1 MVKIDVA
8 IPKTRFDMLTYDA
21 PDTVGVGDLVQVPLR
36 DAEKYG
42 IVIRTYSSRKVK
54 HIKKIHDIIEH
65 QFLPSPL
72 IQLYSWIADYYLAHM
87 GEVLRLA
94 IPQKI
99 LRRHEPTL
107 QRAEPL
113 VVREP
118 LIPNPAQAAA
128 IQDIQAALK
137 QRTYGTFLLYGI
149 TGSGK
154 TEVYLQCTDNVLAR
168 GGRVLVLVPE
178 ISMTPLLF
186 DRFKERFSGRV
197 ITIHSSLNQTQRRN
211 VWYAIKR
218 GEYDVIIG
226 PRSAVFIPVP
236 GLELVIVDEEHDH
249 SYKEHERAP
258 RYHARDVAVM
268 RARLENIV
276 AVLGSAT
283 PQIESYHNAMA
294 GKYRLHTLDQRIDAK
309 ALPGIQMIDL
319 RKEKGYLSPRLERS
333 IQEVVERN
341 EQVILFL
348 NRRGFAPHLMCPSCG
363 FVAKCPYC
371 GLPLVYH
378 KPEQKRRASL
388 SCHICK
394 YKREKISICPQCSR
408 TTLLYRG
415 AGTQRIEEIA
425 TRIVQR
431 VNPTAAVVR
440 LDRDIARKKGR
451 TETVLSAFQQGE
463 ACVLLGTQ
471 LVTKGFHF
479 PGVTLVGVV
488 NADLMLHLPDFRS
501 SERTFQLITQVAGRS
516 GRGERPGTVLIQTY
530 HPDQYAIM
538 CSQLQD
544 YPKFYAEEV
553 PVRRELRFPPFSR
566 LILLRIKGTN
576 EDSVWREARSIAAK
590 LRPLSGVQ
598 IFGPNRSLYYRVRKY
613 HRVFILLKVARTYRH
628 SRLRFL
634 LSHRAKGCALE
645 IDVDPLE
652 TF

>member
-1 MVKIDVA
+1 MKVDVA
-8 IPKTRFDMLTYDA
+8 IPKTRFDTLTYDA
-21 PDTVGVGDLVQVPLR
+21 PDTVGVGDLVLVPLR
-36 DAEKYG
+36 DTEKYG
-42 IVIRTYSSRKVK
+42 IVIRSPSSQKVK
-54 HIKKIHDIIEH
+54 HIKKIHDVIEH
-65 QFLPSPL
+65 QFIPSVL

-99 LRRHEPTL
+99 LKRHEPA
-107 QRAEPL
+107 QERAEPL
-113 VVREP
+113 VVKEP
-118 LIPNPAQAAA
+118 LMPNPAQAAA

-154 TEVYLQCTDNVLAR
+154 TEVYLQCTDDVLSR

-186 DRFKERFSGRV
+186 ERFKERFSGRV

-226 PRSAVFIPVP
+226 PRSAVFIPIP
-236 GLELVIVDEEHDH
+236 GLEMVIVDEEHDH

-283 PQIESYHNAMA
+283 PQIESYHNAMT
-294 GKYRLHTLDQRIDAK
+294 GKYSLHTLDQRIDAR
-309 ALPGIQMIDL
+309 ALPAIQMIDL
-319 RKEKGYLSPRLERS
+319 RKEQGYISPRMERS
-333 IQEVVERN
+333 IQEAVERN

-363 FVAKCPYC
+363 FVAACPYC

-378 KPEQKRRASL
+378 KPEQKTRASL

-394 YKREKISICPQCSR
+394 YKRDKISICPQCSR

-440 LDRDIARKKGR
+440 LDRDIARKRGK
-451 TETVLSAFQQGE
+451 TETVLAAFQHGE

-479 PGVTLVGVV
+479 PEVTLVGVV
-488 NADLMLHLPDFRS
+488 NADLMLHFPDFRS

-516 GRGERPGTVLIQTY
+516 GRGEKSGIVLIQTY

-553 PVRRELRFPPFSR
+553 PVRRELYFPPFSR
-566 LILLRIKGTN
+566 LILLRIRGTD
-576 EDSVWREARSIAAK
+576 EDSVWREARSIAAD
-590 LRPLSGVQ
+590 LGRLPGVQ

-613 HRVFILLKVARTYRH
+613 YRVFILLKVAKTYRH

-634 LSHRAKGCALE
+634 LSHRVKGCTLE
-645 IDVDPLE
+645 IDVDPME